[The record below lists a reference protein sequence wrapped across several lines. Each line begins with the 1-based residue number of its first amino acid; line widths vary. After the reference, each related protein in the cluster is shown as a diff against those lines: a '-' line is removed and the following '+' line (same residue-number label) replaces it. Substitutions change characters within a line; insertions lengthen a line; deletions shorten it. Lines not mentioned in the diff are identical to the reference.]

1 MKIIILIFFTFAAS
15 LSFASFKKGN
25 GGNAIYCS
33 QQDKWEIL
41 DHYEIQP
48 ILRLTPNPNITD
60 DNFDEKKTCQ
70 ICGKSGCCYKQMNA
84 NSYLCWSCHM
94 DLSN

>member
-1 MKIIILIFFTFAAS
+1 MHNVYGNHEMNSELLNFHYIQDVINTWTQISKLDMENHKKFEKLLIQLYGIKFE
-15 LSFASFKKGN
+15 
-25 GGNAIYCS
+25 Y
-33 QQDKWEIL
+33 
-41 DHYEIQP
+41 
-48 ILRLTPNPNITD
+48 